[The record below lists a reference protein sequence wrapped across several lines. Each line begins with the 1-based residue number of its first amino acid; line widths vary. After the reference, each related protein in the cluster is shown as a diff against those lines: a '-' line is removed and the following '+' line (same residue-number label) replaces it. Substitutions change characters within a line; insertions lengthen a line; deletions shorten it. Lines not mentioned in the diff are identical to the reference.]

1 MWVFRG
7 LVSDGELFFFFFF
20 FLADG
25 SELGMLAM
33 VIDKVEGDAQSKR
46 GCWKSGGGTIGVERE
61 RERRESFIEKFKARL
76 VYVFKQQ
83 FSIFKQYYTYFH
95 TLFYL

>member
-1 MWVFRG
+1 MFGG
-7 LVSDGELFFFFFF
+7 LVSDGELLFFFF

-46 GCWKSGGGTIGVERE
+46 GC
-61 RERRESFIEKFKARL
+61 
-76 VYVFKQQ
+76 
-83 FSIFKQYYTYFH
+83 
-95 TLFYL
+95 